1 MAKRTSKKLR
11 KEKIFLIFK
20 KEFQELLRNKEI
32 LATIVIMP
40 IIFAVLVP
48 ISMVTLQFTDQ
59 EDLGEE
65 NQLSDIFKNIAPN
78 WDELN
83 DLQRISLLQANMYL
97 AFLIMIPMTV
107 PMATSGDSI
116 AGEKERQTIES
127 LLAAPISET
136 ELFLG
141 KALAASSLSIAIS
154 WVAEIIYIIFTDVI
168 LYDIMGG
175 KLALPNTFAFLM
187 FFLLMPTQ
195 TLLSTLI
202 MTAISSRSKGSR
214 EAMQKGGLL
223 ATPLILFVSAIVFIP
238 LIIHPLLCL
247 ASEGILIMLTLVI
260 LKAAVKGFNREKLL
274 SVGS

>member
-214 EAMQKGGLL
+214 EAMQKCCLL

-247 ASEGILIMLTLVI
+247 VSEGILIMLTLVI